1 MNRQKKTQKPLNPV
15 NRTNFFSKLFFTH
28 TAKLFLKGYKK
39 ELIETD
45 IYEVLPSYK
54 SKELGQKLEKEW
66 TKQAEKNRN
75 SLPHL
80 LFKCFGKQYFLL
92 LLTLIIPLT
101 LTAVKPLLTKRFI
114 LYFASDRITFPKS
127 EACVYGALL
136 VLIEFGTVLYAENFE
151 LGLITFTLKV
161 RAGLTSLIYRRILEL
176 ESVSI
181 GRSVNLITKDVSEFE
196 ECVLMVTFM
205 LRDVLKILVVC
216 CVLYTEVG
224 WLFVILIIIVVMA
237 MTISGILAIF
247 VKKLRVRTLAKTDER
262 LQTTK
267 EVLGGISLIKYYLWG
282 DYYQDKIQGIRKKEV
297 SLLTKI
303 FILLNTNV
311 IISSSFIDISW
322 YIIVVSLISSGVK
335 SNVGTLF
342 VILNSL
348 NALRI
353 PLQHILPRAVLEFAT
368 IIAAIT
374 RIENFIRTT
383 SRNIDE
389 PSPNIPLLS
398 VKTPHMDFDY
408 CSGITAITG
417 PVGGG
422 KTYFL
427 TILAKEDKKTF
438 AYASQ
443 EPWLFPATIKQN
455 ILFGSSYDQERYFE
469 VLRVCA
475 LLDEVQDST
484 VVADKGANLSKGQQA
499 RINLARAFYKDCDV
513 YLIDDCLCHLDV
525 MVAEFVY
532 EEGLRKFLKDKIA
545 LVVTQNLQHIGN
557 SDRVLTLKNGTI
569 KSDDKQLVKKKLTT
583 KENTTAETTKLA
595 EILETDDNVYQEVK
609 ASGKVK
615 LEVYQKY
622 FEACGGISKILI
634 ALSLVVLT
642 QVLKT
647 SINKLQAN
655 WSGTEQLIFKNST
668 TTKAL
673 ENRQRMIYVLPILI
687 IAATV
692 LFIANT
698 ILYWCL
704 TKKASVSIHKFL
716 LSKIVNSSIEFF
728 NSHFIGNILNRFSE
742 DMLYL
747 DEFVHRALYELLKTI
762 AATTGVIIL
771 AAMINVYFLIGC
783 LAFGAIIIIL
793 RTIYLRTGRALKRLE
808 FSTRSP
814 LVGHINATLE
824 GLTTITISKKQNLQ
838 REEFDNRQDLY
849 TSSSYMCMTCEKA
862 FHLAIDTCAVCF
874 GAFAIVLFLVLDQDI
889 SSDNVGLGLL
899 QIFIFTIT
907 QEALCRTWT
916 RLENYMTTVERILQY
931 TKQNQENINGVVV
944 TNWPSESE
952 ISYQHVYFGYDTTN
966 VLNDLNFVVRSKT
979 KLAIVGKTASGKT
992 SLVSLLLRPYGF
1004 KGNIFIDNVD
1014 IATLSLDLLRS
1025 NVFIISQE
1033 STLFS
1038 GSLRDNIDPT
1048 KKFSDDEIWQ
1058 ALKMVHLA
1066 GLFQSLEDKIGQNT
1080 KLSGGQEQLVCLCR
1094 AIVRKSK
1101 VVILDEVTANV
1112 DSDTETVV
1120 HSVILSSFG
1129 DSTVIVITHKFR
1141 YILGFDNVLV
1151 LDNGT
1156 VAQVGDPR
1164 RLLEDKN
1171 GMFYKLYEKN
1181 HKQ

>member
-1 MNRQKKTQKPLNPV
+1 MNYEKKTHKPLNPV
-15 NRTNFFSKLFFTH
+15 KSTNFFSKLFFTY
-28 TAKLFLKGYKK
+28 TAKLFLKGYNK
-39 ELIETD
+39 ELIESD
-45 IYEVLPSYK
+45 IYQVLPSYE
-54 SKELGQKLEKEW
+54 SKQLGQKLEKEW
-66 TKQAEKNRN
+66 TKQARNNRN

-80 LFKCFGKQYFLL
+80 LFKCFGKEYFLL
-92 LLTLIIPLT
+92 VLTLIIPLT
-101 LTAVKPLLTKRFI
+101 LTAVKPRLTKRFI
-114 LYFASDRITFPKS
+114 LYFASDRTTFPKS
-127 EACVYGALL
+127 EACAYGALL
-136 VLIEFGTVLYAENFE
+136 VLVEFATVLYVNNFDRRI
-151 LGLITFTLKV
+151 ITFSLKI
-161 RAGLTSLIYRRILEL
+161 RAGLTSLIYRRVLDL
-176 ESVSI
+176 KSVSI

-196 ECVLMVTFM
+196 EFLLMVTLM
-205 LRDVLKILVVC
+205 LRDVLNILVLC
-216 CVLYTEVG
+216 YVLYTEAG
-224 WLFVILIIIVVMA
+224 WLFVILIFIIVTAV
-237 MTISGILAIF
+237 TISGILAFF
-247 VKKLRVRTLAKTDER
+247 VKKLQVRTLAKTDMR

-267 EVLGGISLIKYYLWG
+267 EVLGGISLIKYYQWG
-282 DYYQDKIQGIRKKEV
+282 DYYQHKIQEIRKKEV
-297 SLLTKI
+297 SLLTKV
-303 FILLNTNV
+303 FILLSTSI
-311 IISSSFIDISW
+311 IISSSVIDFSW
-322 YIIVVSLISSGVK
+322 YIIVVGLIFSGVK

-348 NALRI
+348 NALRL
-353 PLQHILPRAVLEFAT
+353 PLQHVLPRAVLEFAT

-374 RIENFIRTT
+374 RIENFLRAT

-389 PSPNIPLLS
+389 PSTNIPLLS
-398 VKTPHMDFDY
+398 VKTPHVEFEY
-408 CSGITAITG
+408 SSGITAITG

-427 TILAKEDKKTF
+427 TILAKEDMKSF

-455 ILFGSSYDQERYFE
+455 ILFGSGFDQARYLE

-499 RINLARAFYKDCDV
+499 RINLARAVYKDCDV

-525 MVAEFVY
+525 MVADFVY
-532 EEGLRKFLKDKIA
+532 EECLRKFLKDKIT
-545 LVVTQNLQHIGN
+545 LVVTQNVQHIGN
-557 SDRVLTLKNGTI
+557 SDRLVTIENGTI
-569 KSDDKQLVKKKLTT
+569 KSDDKQLVKKKFTT
-583 KENTTAETTKLA
+583 KENTTTETKLV
-595 EILETDDNVYQEVK
+595 ENLEADDNVYQEVK

-615 LEVYQKY
+615 LEAYQKY
-622 FEACGGISKILI
+622 LEACDGISKIFGI
-634 ALSLVVLT
+634 FFLVVLT

-647 SINKLQAN
+647 SVIKLQAN
-655 WSGTEQLIFKNST
+655 WIRTEQLIFKNST

-692 LFIANT
+692 LFIVNT
-698 ILYWCL
+698 TLYWFL
-704 TKKASVSIHKFL
+704 AKKASISIHKLL

-728 NSHFIGNILNRFSE
+728 NSHFAGNILNRFSE

-747 DEFVHRALYELLKTI
+747 DEFVPRTFYDMLRNI
-762 AATTGVIIL
+762 AATTGIIIL
-771 AAMINVYFLIGC
+771 AATVNVYFLIAC
-783 LAFGAIIIIL
+783 LAFGAIIITL
-793 RTIYLRTGRALKRLE
+793 RMIYIRTGRALKRLE

-824 GLTTITISKKQNLQ
+824 GLATIRISKQQNLQ
-838 REEFDNRQDLY
+838 REEFDKRQNLY
-849 TSSSYMCMTCEKA
+849 TSASYMYMTCEKA
-862 FHLAIDTCAVCF
+862 FHFTIDSCGVCF
-874 GAFAIVLFLVLDQDI
+874 STFAIILFLVLDEDI

-899 QIFIFTIT
+899 QIFLLTIT
-907 QEALCRTWT
+907 QQFLCRSWT

-931 TKQNQENINGVVV
+931 TKQKQENENGVVV
-944 TNWPSESE
+944 TNWPSQGE
-952 ISYQHVYFGYDTTN
+952 IRYEHVYFGYNTTN
-966 VLNDLNFVVRSKT
+966 VLNDLNFVVKSKT
-979 KLAIVGKTASGKT
+979 KFAIVGRTAAGKT
-992 SLVSLLLRPYGF
+992 SLTSLLFRPYGF
-1004 KGNIFIDNVD
+1004 KGHIFIDNVD

-1066 GLFQSLEDKIGQNT
+1066 GLFQSLEDKICQDT
-1080 KLSGGQEQLVCLCR
+1080 KLSAGQERLVCLCR

-1112 DSDTETVV
+1112 DSDTESVI
-1120 HSVILSSFG
+1120 HSVISSSFG

-1164 RLLEDKN
+1164 RLLEDRN
-1171 GMFYKLYEKN
+1171 GIFYKLYEKN

>member
-15 NRTNFFSKLFFTH
+15 SRTNFFAKLFFTY

-39 ELIETD
+39 ELNETD
-45 IYEVLPSYK
+45 IYEVLPSYE
-54 SKELGQKLEKEW
+54 SKQLGQKLEKEW
-66 TKQAEKNRN
+66 TKQAAKNRN

-92 LLTLIIPLT
+92 VLTLIIPLT
-101 LTAVKPLLTKRFI
+101 LTYEFFRHCNFQIYVPSSRAVKPRVTKRFI
-114 LYFASDRITFPKS
+114 LYFASDRTTFPKS
-127 EACVYGALL
+127 EACAYGALL
-136 VLIEFGTVLYAENFE
+136 VLIEFIRALYAHNLE
-151 LGLITFTLKV
+151 LGLITFTLKI
-161 RAGLTSLIYRRILEL
+161 RAGLTSLIYRRILES

-196 ECVLMVTFM
+196 EFVLMVTFM
-205 LRDVLKILVVC
+205 LRDILKIVVVC
-216 CVLYTEVG
+216 YVLYTEVG
-224 WLFVILIIIVVMA
+224 WLFVILIVVIGTA
-237 MTISGILAIF
+237 VTISGILAIF

-303 FILLNTNV
+303 FILLNANV

-322 YIIVVSLISSGVK
+322 YIIVVSLIFSGVN

-374 RIENFIRTT
+374 RIENFLRTT

-389 PSPNIPLLS
+389 PSTNTPLLS
-398 VKTPHMDFDY
+398 VKTPHVDFEY
-408 CSGITAITG
+408 SSGITAITG

-427 TILAKEDKKTF
+427 TILAKEDMKSF

-455 ILFGSSYDQERYFE
+455 ILFGSSFDQERYLE

-484 VVADKGANLSKGQQA
+484 VVADKGDNLSKGQQA
-499 RINLARAFYKDCDV
+499 RINLARAVYKDCDV

-525 MVAEFVY
+525 MVADFVY
-532 EEGLRKFLKDKIA
+532 EECLRKFLNDKII
-545 LVVTQNLQHIGN
+545 LLVTQNVHYIGN
-557 SDRVLTLKNGTI
+557 TDRVVTLENGTI
-569 KSDDKQLVKKKLTT
+569 KSDDKQLVKKKLTI
-583 KENTTAETTKLA
+583 KENTTAETTKLV
-595 EILETDDNVYQEVK
+595 ENLEADDNVYQEVK

-615 LEVYQKY
+615 LEAYQKY
-622 FEACGGISKILI
+622 LDACGGLSKIVAFSLI
-634 ALSLVVLT
+634 VLT

-647 SINKLQAN
+647 SVNKLQAN
-655 WSGTEQLIFKNST
+655 WIGTEQLIFKNST

-687 IAATV
+687 VAATV

-698 ILYWCL
+698 IFCWCL
-704 TKKASVSIHKFL
+704 AKKASISIHKFL
-716 LSKIVNSSIEFF
+716 LSKIVNSSTEFF
-728 NSHFIGNILNRFSE
+728 NSHFAGNILNRFSE

-747 DEFVHRALYELLKTI
+747 EEFVSRTFYELLKHI
-762 AATTGVIIL
+762 AETAGIIIL

-783 LAFGAIIIIL
+783 LVFGAIIITS

-814 LVGHINATLE
+814 LVGHINATLD
-824 GLTTITISKKQNLQ
+824 GLATITISKKQNLQ
-838 REEFDNRQDLY
+838 REEFDKRQDLY
-849 TSSSYMCMTCEKA
+849 TSSSYMYMSCEKA
-862 FHLAIDTCAVCF
+862 FHLTVDTCAVCF
-874 GAFAIVLFLVLDQDI
+874 GAFAVVLFLVLDQ
-889 SSDNVGLGLL
+889 GLGLL

-907 QEALCRTWT
+907 QQTLCRSWT

-931 TKQNQENINGVVV
+931 TRQTQENKNGVVV
-944 TNWPSESE
+944 TNWPSEGE
-952 ISYQHVYFGYDTTN
+952 ITYQHVYFAYNTTN
-966 VLNDLNFVVRSKT
+966 VLNDLNFVVNSKT
-979 KLAIVGKTASGKT
+979 KLAIVGRTASGKT

-1014 IATLSLDLLRS
+1014 IATLSLDLLR
-1025 NVFIISQE
+1025 
-1033 STLFS
+1033 
-1038 GSLRDNIDPT
+1038 
-1048 KKFSDDEIWQ
+1048 
-1058 ALKMVHLA
+1058 
-1066 GLFQSLEDKIGQNT
+1066 
-1080 KLSGGQEQLVCLCR
+1080 
-1094 AIVRKSK
+1094 KS
-1101 VVILDEVTANV
+1101 
-1112 DSDTETVV
+1112 S
-1120 HSVILSSFG
+1120 
-1129 DSTVIVITHKFR
+1129 
-1141 YILGFDNVLV
+1141 
-1151 LDNGT
+1151 
-1156 VAQVGDPR
+1156 
-1164 RLLEDKN
+1164 
-1171 GMFYKLYEKN
+1171 
-1181 HKQ
+1181 